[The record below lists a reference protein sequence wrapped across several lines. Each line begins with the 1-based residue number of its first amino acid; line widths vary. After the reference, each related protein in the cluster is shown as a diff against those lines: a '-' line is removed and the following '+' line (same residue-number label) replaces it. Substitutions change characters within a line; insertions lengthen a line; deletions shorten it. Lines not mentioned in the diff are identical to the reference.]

1 MDIEFAEGDR
11 AAGESFKRLAEAADE
26 FEAYSNPHASRIA
39 RIADAL
45 AARFRLSRADRA
57 AIVFA
62 ALLHD
67 VGEMAMRRDYI
78 KRAGPLNEAERA
90 DLQRHPVIGEQ
101 EAARAGAD
109 RAVQL
114 LVRWHQ
120 EWWDGSGYPD
130 ALRGEQIPLGARI
143 LRVADAY
150 AALTDARPFRPAGTE
165 AEARK
170 HLTLWAGIEFDPRV
184 VRALLS
190 LESLPELKAYARAPQ
205 REVKEEVA
213 RAAGVKV
220 SSEAPGED
228 VAEVAGEA
236 VVADADAAEVAP
248 VGVSEPENI

>member
-1 MDIEFAEGDR
+1 MSLEFAESER
-11 AAGESFKRLAEAADE
+11 AAGEAFMRLAATTDE
-26 FEAYSNPHASRIA
+26 FESYEHPHASRVA
-39 RIADAL
+39 ALAGEL
-45 AARFRLSRADRA
+45 AARFRLSRADRS

-67 VGEMAMRRDYI
+67 GGEAAMKRDYI
-78 KRAGPLNEAERA
+78 RRAGPLTEAERL

-120 EWWDGSGYPD
+120 EWWSGAGYPD

-170 HLTLWAGIEFDPRV
+170 HLTLWAGLEFDPQV
-184 VRALLS
+184 VRAFLS
-190 LESLPELKAYARAPQ
+190 LEGLAELRSFARAGQTPAD
-205 REVKEEVA
+205 ETKEEA
-213 RAAGVKV
+213 TAPPQSPEEASSPPPFEEAEAAAQP
-220 SSEAPGED
+220 SED
-228 VAEVAGEA
+228 LMMNAE
-236 VVADADAAEVAP
+236 
-248 VGVSEPENI
+248 

>member
-11 AAGESFKRLAEAADE
+11 AAGEAFKRLAAAADE
-26 FEAYSNPHASRIA
+26 FEAYPNPHASRIA

-45 AARFRLSRADRA
+45 AARFRLSRADRTS
-57 AIVFA
+57 IVFA

-67 VGEMAMRRDYI
+67 VGEMAMRRDYVA
-78 KRAGPLNEAERA
+78 RAGPLNEAERL

-165 AEARK
+165 TEARK

-184 VRALLS
+184 VAALLS
-190 LESLPELKAYARAPQ
+190 LEPSPELRAYVRAPQ
-205 REVKEEVA
+205 REEVSTA
-213 RAAGVKV
+213 KAAGVEEQGAAV
-220 SSEAPGED
+220 EDSE
-228 VAEVAGEA
+228 VAEVA
-236 VVADADAAEVAP
+236 EVAHA
-248 VGVSEPENI
+248 GAGEPENQ